1 MIDLHVHTTFSDGEL
16 TPLEVLNVCYKNN
29 ISIISIT
36 DHDNLSGVKQA
47 LQLNPY
53 DNITVIPGIEL
64 EAYYPKGTLH
74 ILGYNISFNNISTI

>member
-36 DHDNLSGVKQA
+36 DHDNLSGVK
-47 LQLNPY
+47 
-53 DNITVIPGIEL
+53 
-64 EAYYPKGTLH
+64 
-74 ILGYNISFNNISTI
+74 